1 MKHIKNKLD
10 SIENIFA
17 EAIPILYKRDMLIKF
32 LNAKKQVSEDGEKV
46 TFVASTETPDRY
58 GDIISVRGWKL
69 DSYKRNPIILL
80 NHDSSA
86 LPIAKGNVHIKNN
99 QLLVDVEFDMDDPQA
114 ASVARKVKKGFI
126 NAVSVGFQPLE
137 AVARKDFK
145 QDNPLY
151 SRRGQFFKAAEL
163 LEVSIVTIPAN
174 SEATMLGKNQ
184 GLNEAYIR
192 SIVQSELEAA
202 EQKHILNVEETDDTI
217 IITYAKPDLK
227 EEEEEEEEVEELD
240 LDEDEDTEEM
250 AYGEDDD
257 EDSKEE
263 KSYLNEI
270 SKYLAT
276 LL

>member
-1 MKHIKNKLD
+1 MD

-17 EAIPILYKRDMLIKF
+17 EGIAILYKDDMLIKF
-32 LNAKKQVSEDGEKV
+32 LDTKKQVSEDGDKV

-58 GDIISVRGWKL
+58 GDVISVRGWEL
-69 DSYKRNPIILL
+69 SSYKRNPIILL

-86 LPIAKGNVHIKNN
+86 LPIAKGNVHIKDN

-114 ASVARKVKKGFI
+114 AAVARKVKKGFI

-137 AVARKDFK
+137 AMPRKDFK

-151 SRRGQFFKAAEL
+151 SRRGQFFKSAEL

-184 GLNEAYIR
+184 SLNEAYIR
-192 SIVQSELEAA
+192 SIVQSEMDMTEK
-202 EQKHILNVEETDDTI
+202 KHILNVEETDETI
-217 IITYAKPDLK
+217 IITYAKPMK
-227 EEEEEEEEVEELD
+227 EEVEEEEELQLE
-240 LDEDEDTEEM
+240 EDEDTEEM
-250 AYGEDDD
+250 AYLEEDDD
-257 EDSKEE
+257 KKEEEE